1 MPNDVISYEELR
13 RVQSLERDEKSLQ
26 EIEESFFKKVI
37 KYVKT
42 KEKMIEEN
50 KNKNNVFSEQALEK
64 NKHELNNINK
74 IIKDI
79 CERRR
84 RKIVNQALNN
94 ISARV
99 HNIENMLP
107 EEEELYNKTIDI
119 VKEYTNNFMLN
130 FDSDSLKEEKRENV
144 ENREYEEKKEVA
156 DEKIEKE
163 EELDEKIEQEEEL
176 DKSDKGYQ
184 LKVREEI
191 PEFVWKD
198 GKKYGPFKEGEI
210 INIERTIGEILIK
223 GGKAIEIS
231 DE

>member
-1 MPNDVISYEELR
+1 MSNDIISYEELR

-37 KYVKT
+37 KYIET
-42 KEKMIEEN
+42 KKNMIKEN
-50 KNKNNVFSEQALEK
+50 KNKDNVFSEQALEK
-64 NKHELNNINK
+64 NKHELININK

-94 ISARV
+94 TSARV

-107 EEEELYNKTIDI
+107 EEEELYNKTIEI
-119 VKEYTNNFMLN
+119 VKEYTNNFMSN
-130 FDSDSLKEEKRENV
+130 FNSNSS
-144 ENREYEEKKEVA
+144 EEKKETN
-156 DEKIEKE
+156 EEKE
-163 EELDEKIEQEEEL
+163 EKSEKREETNEEKEGVHEESE
-176 DKSDKGYQ
+176 KSNNKYQ
-184 LKVREEI
+184 LKVKEQI

-198 GKKYGPFKEGEI
+198 GKKYGPFENGETI
-210 INIERTIGEILIK
+210 HIEKTIGEILIK

>member
-130 FDSDSLKEEKRENV
+130 FDFNSLKEEKRENV
-144 ENREYEEKKEVA
+144 ENREYEGKKEVS

-163 EELDEKIEQEEEL
+163 EES